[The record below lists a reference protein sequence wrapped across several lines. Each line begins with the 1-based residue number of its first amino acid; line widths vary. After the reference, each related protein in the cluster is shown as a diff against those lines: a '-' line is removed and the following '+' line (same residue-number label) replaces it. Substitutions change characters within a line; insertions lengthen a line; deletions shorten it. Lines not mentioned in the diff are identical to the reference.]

1 MKGQIFKSIKN
12 GIEIVVSTKRFEK
25 QFDKAQYMLDE
36 QIKIDTDRYV
46 PMSSG
51 GGYLAGSVNQLP
63 SGEGVIEYSGPYARY
78 DYYGKVMIGPAP
90 KQVTDIDLNFDKT
103 SHPNAGPFWF
113 EESKAVNQVAWL
125 NLVRKT
131 AGGG

>member
-12 GIEIVVSTKRFEK
+12 GIEIVINTKRFDK

-36 QIKIDTDRYV
+36 QIKIDTDIYV
-46 PMSSG
+46 PFENG
-51 GGYLAGSVNQLP
+51 FLAGSVNQLA
-63 SGEGVIEYSGPYARY
+63 SGKGEIEYAGPYARY
-78 DYYGKVMIGPAP
+78 LYYGKLMVGPAP
-90 KQVTDIDLNFDKT
+90 KELTDIDLNYNQAG
-103 SHPNAGPFWF
+103 HPNAGPFWF
-113 EESKAVNQVAWL
+113 EESKAVNKVAWL